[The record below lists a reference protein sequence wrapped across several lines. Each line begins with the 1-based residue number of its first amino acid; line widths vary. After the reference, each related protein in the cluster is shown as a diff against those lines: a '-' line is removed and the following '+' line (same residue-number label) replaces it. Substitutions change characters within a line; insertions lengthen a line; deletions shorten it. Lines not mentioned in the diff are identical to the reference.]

1 MNIAQN
7 VIYYILLFVFANFEK
22 HLKIFFYYFVQQQYS
37 ANEY

>member
-22 HLKIFFYYFVQQQYS
+22 HLKNFFYYFVQQQYS